1 VHQDG
6 PETQTEAPARNAPCG
21 ACGGRPPR
29 DFGISMAFQP
39 IIDVETGRPFAYK
52 ALVRDADGEGGAGRV
67 LSRIAPDALYAF
79 DQACR
84 VRAVTLAAELGLA
97 ETGALLSINF
107 LPNAVYEPRACIRRT
122 LVAARRVGFPVDRL
136 MFEVSESER
145 VADDDH
151 LAHIVASYREM
162 GFVTAIDDFGAGHS
176 GLALLARFRPD
187 VIKLDMA
194 LVRDID
200 ADPARRAIVRA
211 VVGMTRELGVR
222 LVAEGIETRA
232 ESEALAALGV
242 RLQQGYRF
250 AKPAFEALP
259 PIAA

>member
-1 VHQDG
+1 MYHDAFSPSVDRVG
-6 PETQTEAPARNAPCG
+6 PAGCAACAAAPR
-21 ACGGRPPR
+21 R
-29 DFGISMAFQP
+29 DFAISMAFQP
-39 IIDVETGRPFAYK
+39 IVDVETARPYAYE
-52 ALVRDADGEGGAGRV
+52 ALVRDRDGAGGAARV
-67 LSRIAPDALYAF
+67 LSRVEPEARYAF

-84 VRAVTLAAELGLA
+84 VRAVTLAAALGLA

-107 LPNAVYEPRACIRRT
+107 LPNAVYEPRTCIRRT
-122 LVAARRVGFPVDRL
+122 LAAARRVGFPLDRL

-200 ADPARRAIVRA
+200 ADPARRTIVRA
-211 VVGMTRELGVR
+211 MVGMTRELGVR

-232 ESEALAALGV
+232 ESEALARLGV

-250 AKPAFEALP
+250 ARPAFEALP
-259 PIAA
+259 RIDS